1 MLLLQVEV
9 YLEPLQTN
17 QQLNLVQEDFS
28 EIMHLKRVV
37 GVKIFQLSLKRTN
50 QKKNQK
56 KIICL
61 E

>member
-37 GVKIFQLSLKRTN
+37 GVQIFQLSLKRTN